1 MKDKNIHLP
10 VWAGT
15 LAVLAVLCFPVRAQN
30 KSIHQL
36 QSESYSDSL
45 IIKGQE
51 VKYPPLAKD
60 KSPRVGKTV
69 LGYDPYWT
77 SDQYLHY
84 DLITHL
90 ACFSAEM
97 AGDGSISASHGFP
110 GTWSATIAH
119 AHKNGVKVLLCA
131 TCFSSSAISSILSSD
146 SFRTNAVKNLITLVR
161 NAGVD
166 GINIDFEGLEFSQK
180 QNMVRFTHELSDSFH
195 SWNPDSYVSL
205 ATPAI
210 DWAGSWDYDSLAIYS
225 DGLFIMAYDYAWS
238 GSDSTGPI
246 APLDGYTYDVGWTI
260 HDYALYSGNRRNK
273 LLCGFP
279 YYGRDWPCTGTTAG
293 SATTGGGSAVM
304 FSQAETLAYDYGR
317 QWQASSYSPWYY
329 YNDGEW
335 HQCWYDDEIS
345 LGYKY
350 QMVWDS
356 LLAGTGMWALSY
368 DGSRPELWAALRTN
382 FNIPIDSLI
391 NGGMENVF
399 RDTVAVP
406 SNNALKPYG
415 WLEGDNAV
423 SDTATDFIHSGSYAL
438 RHRADCFGKAAPFL
452 SFLFQDV
459 KVTPGAGYCLSG
471 WGRKNDGAGNTM
483 RMRVQWFD
491 SLHANLLLDDTT
503 AALSADSAGYIF
515 LTTGTVMAPA
525 GAAFAR
531 IKLNIWAV
539 NSNAYWDRWD
549 DISFTQITGV
559 AGRPELPITNYE
571 LKLGQ
576 NYPNPFKQSTV
587 ISYQITGD
595 GTVNLSVYNI
605 AGQLVRVLINETS
618 PSCPSPNA
626 FGEGRVRWDGRDDK
640 GRAVANGVYI
650 YKLNVGGKSISKKM
664 IILR

>member
-1 MKDKNIHLP
+1 MKEKTIIYS
-10 VWAGT
+10 VTTGI
-15 LAVLAVLCFPVRAQN
+15 LAVLLVCCSNAVAQN

-45 IIKGQE
+45 IIKGPE
-51 VKYPPLAKD
+51 VKYLPLAKD

-97 AGDGSISASHGFP
+97 AGDGSITTSHGFP

-119 AHKNGVKVLLCA
+119 AHKNGVKVLLCG
-131 TCFSSSAISSILSSD
+131 TCFSSSAITSILSSD
-146 SFRTNAVKNLITLVR
+146 SFRTNAVKNLLNAVR
-161 NAGVD
+161 DAGVE
-166 GINIDFEGLEFSQK
+166 GVNIDFEGLALAQK
-180 QNMVRFTHELSDSFH
+180 QNMVKFIHELSDSFH
-195 SWNPDSYVSL
+195 SWDPASYVSL
-205 ATPAI
+205 ATPAV

-225 DGLFIMAYDYAWS
+225 DGLFIMAYDYFWS
-238 GSDSTGPI
+238 GSATTGPV
-246 APLDGYTYDVGWTI
+246 APLDGYSYDVGWSI
-260 HDYALYSGNRRNK
+260 HDYAVYSGNRREK
-273 LLCGFP
+273 MICGVP
-279 YYGRDWPCTGTTAG
+279 YYGYDWPCVGTTAG
-293 SATTGGGSAVM
+293 SATIGSGSAVM
-304 FSQAETLAYDYGR
+304 FFQAETLAYDYGR
-317 QWQASSYSPWYY
+317 QWQASSYTPWYY
-329 YNDGEW
+329 YNNGEW

-368 DGSRPELWAALRTN
+368 DGSRPELWTALRTS
-382 FNIPIDSLI
+382 FNLPADSLV

-406 SNNALKPYG
+406 SNNSLKPFG
-415 WLEGDNAV
+415 WLDGDNAV
-423 SDTATDFIHSGSYAL
+423 ADTATDFVHTGSYAL
-438 RHRADCFGKAAPFL
+438 RHRADCMGKAVPFL

-459 KVTPGAGYCLSG
+459 KVTPGLNYCLSG

-483 RMRVQWFD
+483 RMRIQWFD
-491 SLHANLLLDDTT
+491 SLHKNLLLDDTT
-503 AALSADSAGYIF
+503 AALSADSAGYVF
-515 LTTGTVMAPA
+515 LTTGTVAAPA

-539 NSNAYWDRWD
+539 NSTAYWDRWD
-549 DISFTQITGV
+549 DVSFTQVTGI
-559 AGRPELPITNYE
+559 AAEPADRGQRTAIRLN
-571 LKLGQ
+571 Q
-576 NYPNPFKQSTV
+576 NYPNPFNKATV
-587 ISYQITGD
+587 ISYQATGD
-595 GTVNLSVYNI
+595 GPVKLAVYNI
-605 AGQLVRVLINETS
+605 AGQLVKTLT
-618 PSCPSPNA
+618 PPNPPL
-626 FGEGRVRWDGRDDK
+626 EGRDKREGSGSVTWDGRDDN

-650 YKLNVGGKSISKKM
+650 YKLNAGGKSLAKKM

>member
-1 MKDKNIHLP
+1 MKRCHIYLSLG
-10 VWAGT
+10 WILSAI
-15 LAVLAVLCFPVRAQN
+15 LANCSIGRAQN
-30 KSIHQL
+30 ISIHQL
-36 QSESYSDSL
+36 QSETYSDSS
-45 IIKGQE
+45 IIKGSE

-97 AGDGSISASHGFP
+97 AGDGSIDASHGFP
-110 GTWSATIAH
+110 GTWSSTIAH

-131 TCFSSSAISSILSSD
+131 TCFSSTAITSILSSD
-146 SFRTNAVKNLITLVR
+146 SFRTNAVKNLITMVR

-166 GINIDFEGLEFSQK
+166 GINIDFEGLELSQK

-195 SWNPDSYVSL
+195 NWDPTSYVSL
-205 ATPAI
+205 ATPAV
-210 DWAGSWDYDSLAIYS
+210 DWVGSWDYDSLAIYS
-225 DGLFIMAYDYAWS
+225 DGLFIMAYDYFWS
-238 GSDSTGPI
+238 GSSTTGPP
-246 APLDGYTYDVGWTI
+246 APLDGYSHDVGWTI
-260 HDYALYSGNRRNK
+260 HDYAVYSGDRRNK
-273 LLCGFP
+273 LICGVP
-279 YYGRDWPCTGTTAG
+279 YYGYDWPCTGTTAG
-293 SATTGGGSAVM
+293 SATTDNGSSVT
-304 FSQAETLAYDYGR
+304 FSQAETLAYDYSR
-317 QWQASSYSPWYY
+317 QWQESSYSPWYY

-368 DGSRPELWAALRTN
+368 DGSRPELWAALRTS
-382 FNIPIDSLI
+382 FNIPSDSLA

-406 SNNALKPYG
+406 SNNSLKPYG

-423 SDTATDFIHSGSYAL
+423 ADTATDFVHSGSYAL
-438 RHRADCFGKAAPFL
+438 RHRADCSGKDVPFL

-459 KVTPGAGYCLSG
+459 NVTPGLNYCLSG

-483 RMRVQWFD
+483 RIRIQWFD
-491 SLHANLLLDDTT
+491 SLHKNLLLDDTT
-503 AALSADSAGYIF
+503 AALSADSAGYVF
-515 LTTGTVMAPA
+515 LTTGTVQAPT

-539 NSNAYWDRWD
+539 NSTAYWDRWD
-549 DISFTQITGV
+549 DISFTQVTGV
-559 AGRPELPITNYE
+559 AGKPTDSEQRTAFR
-571 LKLGQ
+571 LGQ
-576 NYPNPFKQSTV
+576 NYPNPFNKATV
-587 ISYQITGD
+587 ISYQATGD

-605 AGQLVRVLINETS
+605 AGQLVRDLT
-618 PSCPSPNA
+618 PSPLQMNLEK
-626 FGEGRVRWDGRDDK
+626 GVREGSITWDGRDDK
-640 GRAVANGVYI
+640 GRAVANGVYVYRLI
-650 YKLNVGGKSISKKM
+650 AGGKSISKKM
-664 IILR
+664 IIIK